1 MLKTASSTL
10 FEKGVPP
17 SKKEK
22 KKKKTPS
29 SSLKKKK
36 IPPQK
41 KKKKKKKSKSNL
53 TLLHPVSCLA
63 KATLPL
69 SLSLFDHQ
77 IRDIY
82 SYG

>member
-17 SKKEK
+17 S
-22 KKKKTPS
+22 
-29 SSLKKKK
+29 
-36 IPPQK
+36 
-41 KKKKKKKSKSNL
+41 KKKKSKSNL